1 MNSSM
6 KQTHKLIE
14 NKHVVVKGE
23 GLAEGWT
30 ENLGLESAIV
40 YRIDKPQDPTVLA
53 QGKIFKIL

>member
-1 MNSSM
+1 M

>member
-6 KQTHKLIE
+6 KQTHRLIE
-14 NKHVVVKGE
+14 NKLVVVKGE

-40 YRIDKPQDPTVLA
+40 Y
-53 QGKIFKIL
+53 